1 MLTRKE
7 LDYVTSTKPPYPG
20 DKYSLEALKMLKDA
34 LDLYKDYYKDK
45 EYDIIFSD
53 SSSLTFSIEESNL
66 AHMLGLEYKKLRKN
80 SYFNNIETDK
90 SLSYEMMEK
99 ITNNPQ
105 EILEV
110 NKDEN
115 YSLLNLYRIIVRSKV
130 FNKFSNFKDLNFG
143 CINYDS
149 NIASNNGIK
158 TYMKSDR
165 FLFIDSDEFNAPYY
179 MMGIAN
185 KDNTTYVE
193 TLFADLYPEK
203 MFKDQRITIPTS
215 ISVTTS
221 KDYNTMEA
229 TSSQK
234 LRLLKCFMSDLN
246 KYNCNFDIYNDYLN
260 VLSNDANRESKKR
273 YR

>member
-7 LDYVTSTKPPYPG
+7 LDYVTTTKPPYPG

-246 KYNCNFDIYNDYLN
+246 KYKCNFDIYNDYLN
-260 VLSNDANRESKKR
+260 VLSNDANRESKKI